1 MIDTT
6 VEGSATSVRSA
17 ATYLGD
23 TLKAAV
29 SDAGDDVSSARSKA
43 LATWDGDAMTAYR
56 AFSRDLVVAA
66 DEQTDHLR
74 EAGQQFDAY
83 AGRLERLEERMRTR
97 RSEATEVGLVVA
109 GLTIQRPADAVAP
122 AALGP
127 EPTPTQADGH
137 AEVVADFE
145 KQLLKVQTY
154 NRLLG
159 EVEADHREHQQWI
172 EEHLRGFWSTVRGPS
187 AASVAVDVLGKLPA
201 AITGFGIDLRSRTL
215 KQYADHMRA
224 EAARLRDVARE
235 AGAQRRSG
243 DPGRRAVG
251 DAVDV
256 RGNRST
262 ARALDVLAEGSERVV
277 RRLPVIGVLATLG
290 FAGGDIAG
298 GASPSTVVVG
308 EVGGVV
314 GGVLGGVAVVGGA
327 ALLGVGAP
335 VIAVAAGAAVVG
347 VGVGLAA
354 EYAYENWVPDEVRD
368 KIDQG
373 LEDFGNGVMDTA
385 SDVGDALTFWD

>member
-29 SDAGDDVSSARSKA
+29 SDAGDDVSAARSKA

-66 DEQTDHLR
+66 DEQTSHLR
-74 EAGQQFDAY
+74 EAGQKFDAY
-83 AGRLERLEERMRTR
+83 AGRLERLKERMATR
-97 RSEATEVGLVVA
+97 RGEATGVGLVLS
-109 GLTIQRPADAVAP
+109 GLTIQPPADAVAP
-122 AALGP
+122 PGLGA
-127 EPTPTQADGH
+127 EPTPTQADAH
-137 AEVVADFE
+137 AGQVADFE
-145 KQLLKVQTY
+145 KQLVKVQTY
-154 NRLLG
+154 NRLLA
-159 EVEADHREHQQWI
+159 EVEDDHRDHEQWI
-172 EEHLRGFWSTVRGPS
+172 EEHLRTFWSTVHGPS
-187 AASVAVDVLGKLPA
+187 AATVALDVLDKLPA
-201 AITGFGIDLRSRTL
+201 AITGFGIDLRSRRL
-215 KQYADHMRA
+215 REYADHTRA
-224 EAARLRDVARE
+224 EASRLREAARE
-235 AGAQRRSG
+235 AAAQRRSG
-243 DPGRRAVG
+243 HPGRRAAG

-262 ARALDVLAEGSERVV
+262 ARALDALAEGSERVV
-277 RRLPVIGVLATLG
+277 RRLPVIGLLATLG
-290 FAGGDIAG
+290 FAGADIAG

-314 GGVLGGVAVVGGA
+314 GGVLGGAAVVGGA

-347 VGVGLAA
+347 IGVGLAA
-354 EYAYENWVPDEVRD
+354 EYAYENWVPDDVRD

-373 LEDFGNGVMDTA
+373 LEDFGSGVMDTA
-385 SDVGDALTFWD
+385 SDVGDALTFWN